1 MSDIW
6 QAFDMKGNKNGGR
19 MMRKCVLALFF
30 VRYVSEF
37 YKQYWFGLQEQYG
50 ADDPR
55 LEIYKKLGRFIVPEE
70 CSFDRLYD
78 RRNES
83 DLGEVLNESLG
94 KLAKANSAKMMEEGG
109 FFVVLR
115 GGLQQ

>member
-1 MSDIW
+1 
-6 QAFDMKGNKNGGR
+6 
-19 MMRKCVLALFF
+19 MRKCVLALFF

-109 FFVVLR
+109 FSLFYGVDCNSEELGKEGR
-115 GGLQQ
+115 KE